1 MYPLLVQ
8 TTAERRS
15 AAVADRLPGF
25 QAAAP
30 ALGAAVIPPLISLA
44 MGVSAGAFALAIA
57 PLCLTGSAA
66 AHSRAD
72 ASTPLTHTR

>member
-1 MYPLLVQ
+1 M
-8 TTAERRS
+8 
-15 AAVADRLPGF
+15 PGF

-57 PLCLTGSAA
+57 PLCLITALLHIA
-66 AHSRAD
+66 VQNHR
-72 ASTPLTHTR
+72 RR

>member
-8 TTAERRS
+8 TTAEPRS

-57 PLCLTGSAA
+57 PLRLTAA
-66 AHSRAD
+66 LLHIAVQMPR
-72 ASTPLTHTR
+72 RR